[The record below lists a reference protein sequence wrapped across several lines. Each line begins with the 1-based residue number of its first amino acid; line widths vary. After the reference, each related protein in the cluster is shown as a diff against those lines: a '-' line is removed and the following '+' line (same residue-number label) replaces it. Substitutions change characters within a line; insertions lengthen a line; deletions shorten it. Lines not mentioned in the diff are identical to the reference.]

1 MSGMFGGGS
10 ANPYDDIVNKTTDEN
25 LTSENWELIL
35 NLCDKV
41 QDEGPEGARNVIA
54 AILKRLAHRNANVQL
69 YGLSLV
75 EALSKNCG
83 AEVHREIASKAFTQG
98 LEKLVTDRNTHEK
111 VRRRTLELIA
121 MWTAEFQSD
130 TQLGIMEESY
140 NNLKSKNYK
149 FEAPNEPPPPTVDDE
164 IRRKEEE
171 ELQRVLEMSMTDKGG
186 RGAYSQWD
194 SYGASGSGSGSG
206 SGAGS
211 SSNVASGSGAGSSS
225 AAFGTYGG
233 GSGPGYVPAPERRT
247 SLPSGGGGY
256 ASSEPDPEPAP
267 AASPVVSQPTSTP
280 TPTLDGPIVT
290 RVRALHTFEPSEP
303 GELGFNK
310 GDIIRVVDRG
320 YKDWWRGQLKGRT
333 GIFPVNYVEALPE
346 PSANELARE
355 AEQEAAVFSQAVNVD
370 KLLNMLRALDP
381 QKDNL
386 ADNEEIQE
394 LYRSSMALRPKIVK
408 LIDKYSQKRADLV
421 SMNETFVRARSIFE
435 QMMEESLAR
444 HTGVYDSAYRP
455 PSVYTGHDPRARA
468 EYGASPSPGSGPGYG
483 PASAGWGQ
491 SGGAGGGGGYTPQF
505 PTAQPGPYGG
515 PGYGQP
521 QPQQQPQ
528 QPYGPGAAPAY
539 GQQQQP
545 QQQPQQYGPQPYPV
559 QQQGPGGVVQ
569 QQQAQVDPQQQQPA
583 QQPVQQQQ
591 QPVQQQ
597 QQPVQQQQQPVQQQ
611 QQPVQQQQQQQQAQ
625 AQPQQQQQAE
635 GPPYVYDPNK
645 TYGDPNVQ
653 AWAQYYAQGGKDPTG
668 SVYFVSVPGVKEGPP
683 SQGPPQPQQPVQ
695 QNGTVAGG
703 VVDQAQG
710 QPQQQQ
716 QQQQQRHSVY
726 QQPQSAS
733 PTASGFAHGVQQQQQ
748 PYQQPLQQQQASAS
762 VESLP
767 YPGGPGRTD
776 SLPYPG
782 PASERSESLP
792 YPGPASERSDSLPYP
807 GPMSDRADSLP
818 YPGPASPP
826 HNSSTTSLGTYGAS
840 PYPPQQQQQQQS
852 SPPSSH
858 SGHGPYPYQQQ
869 QPVSPAGSTTNFST
883 AGAGAGPGTSP
894 TMAAAAVPGGP
905 APAGAT
911 PTTPSSAHPYASS
924 TPSWVLPKMDTNPR
938 FGGGGAGGAAGGAGA
953 GYTGLQSQM
962 GGLSIAGGDRGGDG
976 SQGAGQAPQGQT
988 VA

>member
-171 ELQRVLEMSMTDKGG
+171 ELQRVLEMSMTDKATVLLEAAAVAALVLEA
-186 RGAYSQWD
+186 RATSLLAAAQALPQLPLARTVVVLALDTYRHRNDGA
-194 SYGASGSGSGSG
+194 
-206 SGAGS
+206 
-211 SSNVASGSGAGSSS
+211 
-225 AAFGTYGG
+225 
-233 GSGPGYVPAPERRT
+233 

-267 AASPVVSQPTSTP
+267 AASPVVSQATSTP

-468 EYGASPSPGSGPGYG
+468 EYSASPSPGSGPGYG

-491 SGGAGGGGGYTPQF
+491 PGGAGGGGGYTPQF

-539 GQQQQP
+539 GQQPQQQ

-611 QQPVQQQQQQQQAQ
+611 QQPVQQQQQQQAQ

-683 SQGPPQPQQPVQ
+683 PQGQPQPQQPVQ

-716 QQQQQRHSVY
+716 QQQRHSVY

-733 PTASGFAHGVQQQQQ
+733 PTASGFAHGVQQQQQQ

-883 AGAGAGPGTSP
+883 AGAGAGTSP

-924 TPSWVLPKMDTNPR
+924 TPSWVLPKMDANPR
-938 FGGGGAGGAAGGAGA
+938 FGGGGAAGGAGA

-962 GGLSIAGGDRGGDG
+962 GGLSIGGGGGGGGDG
-976 SQGAGQAPQGQT
+976 SQSTGQAPQGQT